1 MVNRNSNRNYGED
14 AVYAP
19 RLRCLLIRIWQTV
32 GEIKGQLRPWLVG
45 SHQNILAYFTPE
57 GAILSD
63 GLSGPAYRG
72 DLYFIALPGNDP
84 IGHMFV
90 SEHRIGC
97 CDSLTQY
104 EHQHGQHLAEMET
117 QKIKRLKT
125 LKEAGCVLTR
135 KYIRIIQVAI

>member
-1 MVNRNSNRNYGED
+1 M
-14 AVYAP
+14 
-19 RLRCLLIRIWQTV
+19 
-32 GEIKGQLRPWLVG
+32 G

-63 GLSGPAYRG
+63 GLSGPAYGG
-72 DLYFIALPGNDP
+72 DLYFIALRANDP

-104 EHQHGQHLAEMET
+104 DHQHGQHLAEMET
-117 QKIKRLKT
+117 QIDEKIKSIDKEIYISCRSNPLPFKKKAYKRQKIKR
-125 LKEAGCVLTR
+125 
-135 KYIRIIQVAI
+135 

>member
-1 MVNRNSNRNYGED
+1 MGPGGR
-14 AVYAP
+14 
-19 RLRCLLIRIWQTV
+19 
-32 GEIKGQLRPWLVG
+32 VG

-63 GLSGPAYRG
+63 GLSGPAYEG
-72 DLYFIALPGNDP
+72 DLYFIALPANDS

-104 EHQHGQHLAEMET
+104 DHRHSQYLEENVCSL
-117 QKIKRLKT
+117 
-125 LKEAGCVLTR
+125 
-135 KYIRIIQVAI
+135 YAIYS

>member
-1 MVNRNSNRNYGED
+1 MSVDKNLANCWRDKG
-14 AVYAP
+14 A
-19 RLRCLLIRIWQTV
+19 
-32 GEIKGQLRPWLVG
+32 GGQLRPWLVG

-63 GLSGPAYRG
+63 GLSGPAYEG
-72 DLYFIALPGNDP
+72 DLYFIALRANDP

-104 EHQHGQHLAEMET
+104 DHQHGQHLAEMET
-117 QKIKRLKT
+117 QKDEKKKSID
-125 LKEAGCVLTR
+125 KEI
-135 KYIRIIQVAI
+135 YISG